1 MYKRR
6 KGLTLIEIVIY
17 MGLLTTIMMIAGIS
31 FSYIRN
37 KIQEVRIEEEIARV
51 KVFLNKQLLDSSK
64 TANGKKIYLREQEIE
79 ENKTKEIIKLIHSTI
94 DVKNSLGTGIGINQ
108 GKFSEKN
115 FKIKLKDKNKGVYI
129 IEMCRSC
136 GKIH

>member
-94 DVKNSLGTGIGINQ
+94 DVKNSLGTGIEINQ

-136 GKIH
+136 RKIH